1 MFPDAAI
8 VDDDTPGASP
18 KSQLEYGA
26 RQLAEGST
34 GLLISHVSV
43 TKLMG
48 APLRSLCPGGGL
60 EGDRAWLAAQAG
72 KQAAEVARL
81 FAHLGIKAV
90 DAAAGAR
97 FGPAYEN
104 YKAEAAAL
112 PESAAQV
119 QMMLAR
125 YCLATRLNCLSRYL
139 PTTTSQ
145 PALNIIDE
153 LLVATVAGLAG
164 ESSGA
169 NLTGAVQSRS
179 LLAMRFGG
187 ALTGAETTAPSQHV
201 CSVAAIERFIA
212 QTGTEQELRGVEPSV
227 LRRVRDRIQA
237 RGANAASGHLTPLEA
252 GLAGDVDLINSAH
265 ADPAF
270 KELRQRSTRGG
281 DERRRG
287 LAAEAEAELRA
298 AGDGAGEVAAVLPLV
313 VFEDLG
319 PSAGKSR
326 ALSDGLW
333 GRAFLAAYNSGT
345 AEERQRMVEGLS
357 KGAGLALLAVPM
369 VEAFTFNQAQFRR
382 ILIKHLGLAGDVS
395 VPWTHHCGNGATR
408 TLTASTINHLEV
420 CPMLGRNSA
429 PHNAVRDVLAHMVK
443 YCGLTD
449 AAVVESPVQS
459 ADGDST
465 VADVVYIDSAS
476 GQRVILE
483 VSVVTVGS
491 DAALAGSARAGLE
504 GTTALLRAREEE
516 KRNHG
521 VIRKLLNDAGNNTI
535 FTPIVMSASGAMG
548 PSMIAFLQGAYER
561 AKAANKFE
569 MWQQSKLHYSWN
581 TMVASSFWD
590 MRLSVAC
597 VATDAEFQNRLIQR
611 DRTLNFPVVARQPN
625 SNPNFAHH
633 VAHHAAAHR
642 HLGA

>member
-1 MFPDAAI
+1 
-8 VDDDTPGASP
+8 
-18 KSQLEYGA
+18 
-26 RQLAEGST
+26 
-34 GLLISHVSV
+34 
-43 TKLMG
+43 
-48 APLRSLCPGGGL
+48 
-60 EGDRAWLAAQAG
+60 
-72 KQAAEVARL
+72 
-81 FAHLGIKAV
+81 
-90 DAAAGAR
+90 
-97 FGPAYEN
+97 
-104 YKAEAAAL
+104 
-112 PESAAQV
+112 
-119 QMMLAR
+119 
-125 YCLATRLNCLSRYL
+125 
-139 PTTTSQ
+139 
-145 PALNIIDE
+145 LNIIDE

-164 ESSGA
+164 ESSSA

-187 ALTGAETTAPSQHV
+187 ALPGAVTTAPSQHV

-237 RGANAASGHLTPLEA
+237 RGANSALGNLTPLEA

-287 LAAEAEAELRA
+287 LAEEAEAELRA
-298 AGDGAGEVAAVLPLV
+298 AGDGVGGEGAAVTPLV

-319 PSAGKSR
+319 PAAGKSR
-326 ALSDGLW
+326 ALSDDLW
-333 GRAFLAAYNSGT
+333 GALSWRHTT
-345 AEERQRMVEGLS
+345 AVRQRSGS
-357 KGAGLALLAVPM
+357 GWSLLAVLM
-369 VEAFTFNQAQFRR
+369 VEAFAFNQTQFRR

-449 AAVVESPVQS
+449 AAVVESPVQA

-491 DAALAGSARAGLE
+491 AASLAGSARAGLE
-504 GTTALLRAREEE
+504 ARNNSAADGARRGETQSRRHPETA
-516 KRNHG
+516 
-521 VIRKLLNDAGNNTI
+521 
-535 FTPIVMSASGAMG
+535 
-548 PSMIAFLQGAYER
+548 
-561 AKAANKFE
+561 
-569 MWQQSKLHYSWN
+569 
-581 TMVASSFWD
+581 
-590 MRLSVAC
+590 
-597 VATDAEFQNRLIQR
+597 
-611 DRTLNFPVVARQPN
+611 
-625 SNPNFAHH
+625 
-633 VAHHAAAHR
+633 
-642 HLGA
+642 

>member
-1 MFPDAAI
+1 MFPYLDDITSPCEAFLLRPFSRALQLEGPKIGLHFDTASKNYIYVPRCFAAEIRAMFPDAAI

-18 KSQLEYGA
+18 KAQLEFGA
-26 RQLAEGST
+26 RQLAAGST
-34 GLLISHVSV
+34 GLLISHVGV
-43 TKLMG
+43 AKLMG
-48 APLRSLCPGGGL
+48 APLRSLCPGDGL
-60 EGDRAWLAAQAG
+60 DSDRAWLAAQAG

-81 FAHLGIKAV
+81 FAHLGLKAV

-97 FGPAYEN
+97 YGPAYEN
-104 YKAEAAAL
+104 YKAGAAAL

-125 YCLATRLNCLSRYL
+125 YCLGTRLNCLSRYL
-139 PTTTSQ
+139 PTATSQ
-145 PALNIIDE
+145 PALGIIDE

-187 ALTGAETTAPSQHV
+187 ALPGAVTTAPSQHV

-237 RGANAASGHLTPLEA
+237 RGANSASGHLTPLEA
-252 GLAGDVDLINSAH
+252 GLAGYVDLINSAH
-265 ADPAF
+265 ANPAF

-287 LAAEAEAELRA
+287 LAEEAEAELRA
-298 AGDGAGEVAAVLPLV
+298 AGDGVGGEGAAVTPLV

-319 PSAGKSR
+319 PAAGKSR

-449 AAVVESPVQS
+449 AAVVESPVQA

-465 VADVVYIDSAS
+465 VADVV
-476 GQRVILE
+476 
-483 VSVVTVGS
+483 
-491 DAALAGSARAGLE
+491 
-504 GTTALLRAREEE
+504 
-516 KRNHG
+516 
-521 VIRKLLNDAGNNTI
+521 
-535 FTPIVMSASGAMG
+535 
-548 PSMIAFLQGAYER
+548 
-561 AKAANKFE
+561 
-569 MWQQSKLHYSWN
+569 
-581 TMVASSFWD
+581 
-590 MRLSVAC
+590 
-597 VATDAEFQNRLIQR
+597 
-611 DRTLNFPVVARQPN
+611 
-625 SNPNFAHH
+625 
-633 VAHHAAAHR
+633 
-642 HLGA
+642 